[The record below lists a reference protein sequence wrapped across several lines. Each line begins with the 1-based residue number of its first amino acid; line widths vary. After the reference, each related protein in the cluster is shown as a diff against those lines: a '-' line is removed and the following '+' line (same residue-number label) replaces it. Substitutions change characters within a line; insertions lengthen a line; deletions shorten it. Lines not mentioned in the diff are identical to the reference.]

1 MLPFVDSLFL
11 SLSLVVGK
19 RRLFNCLEEKI
30 AVSTSLSLSPFPTS
44 RLPISFEAKLQ
55 FGRTV
60 IFQIRPCSNAQKNVL
75 LCFRFT
81 PDDPSYMIAVS
92 EWLLKRDVL
101 NSTQPGQNFT
111 LQLSRS
117 WFTPLRMSAI
127 TLKCRFVEGAQG
139 ERGGS
144 EEGWELHFGNALFAR
159 FSQPKTATRSLAKRI
174 NKTDTDDI

>member
-1 MLPFVDSLFL
+1 MLRGENCSFYLSF
-11 SLSLVVGK
+11 SLS
-19 RRLFNCLEEKI
+19 F
-30 AVSTSLSLSPFPTS
+30 STFANFVRSET
-44 RLPISFEAKLQ
+44 PIWQNSHFSDPAMFE
-55 FGRTV
+55 RTE
-60 IFQIRPCSNAQKNVL
+60 KNVL

-127 TLKCRFVEGAQG
+127 TLKCRFVEGAPG
-139 ERGGS
+139 KRGS

-174 NKTDTDDI
+174 NKTD